1 MKTAQPTLDTYIGYC
16 HYINQAIDRK
26 MTDKE
31 YKLAMQSYI
40 RAVKYEDFV
49 KTLGEKK

>member
-1 MKTAQPTLDTYIGYC
+1 MKTVPLTLDSFIGYC
-16 HYINQAIDRK
+16 HFINEAINRK

-49 KTLGEKK
+49 KTLKE